1 MIRVYSTTCLYSFSY
16 GIIFSTSKFKWWR
29 RYYKFRLCGLFQ
41 TIRCWT
47 VQSIFV
53 SHFLSTVFFLF
64 AFYLH
69 LHTFIVKCELK
80 TIAPATFVT
89 PFFSISNFLFSNLT
103 VFLLWSIF
111 FVHIVP
117 KCVMCCI
124 SVKPVF
130 VVVYFALC
138 YASDQGKF
146 SSFIWFLVH
155 LLSWTWFYFF
165 RFVFFVFDFVRGQS
179 SSRSST
185 RFAHN
190 FLWKRVCFY
199 AFRCLLEAWEF
210 SCLLIIFSPKN
221 KKKRTTA
228 TTTRDK

>member
-1 MIRVYSTTCLYSFSY
+1 M
-16 GIIFSTSKFKWWR
+16 
-29 RYYKFRLCGLFQ
+29 
-41 TIRCWT
+41 
-47 VQSIFV
+47 
-53 SHFLSTVFFLF
+53 
-64 AFYLH
+64 
-69 LHTFIVKCELK
+69 KCELK

-89 PFFSISNFLFSNLT
+89 PFFSISNFF
-103 VFLLWSIF
+103 VF
-111 FVHIVP
+111 
-117 KCVMCCI
+117 
-124 SVKPVF
+124 
-130 VVVYFALC
+130 
-138 YASDQGKF
+138 KF
-146 SSFIWFLVH
+146 NRLSSLVH
-155 LLSWTWFYFF
+155 LLRAHRAKMCDVLHLRKTSFCCCLLCIVLRQWPRQVFKFHMVSCSLIVMDMILLLSL
-165 RFVFFVFDFVRGQS
+165 RFFFVFDFVRGQS